1 MAFKVGQTSTFE
13 FDVLVLQFLP
23 RSAIEH
29 SSFLFLFSN
38 CRFDIV
44 CFAIQVNFRKYMFS
58 MSNRRPVNESQC
70 GLSKPSKY
78 SLCRG

>member
-29 SSFLFLFSN
+29 SSFHFSSPIVALTLFVS
-38 CRFDIV
+38 RFNFV
-44 CFAIQVNFRKYMFS
+44 VRSIQLS
-58 MSNRRPVNESQC
+58 SQ
-70 GLSKPSKY
+70 LSKIHVFDVQPQASQ
-78 SLCRG
+78 